1 MKWSS
6 LPIWVILLLLIAG
19 CAPIRAA
26 VTGWGVVLQVNVP
39 YPTIAAEFLDEA
51 FGVIVDDASTL
62 YVTTDGGQTWPR
74 AANNLAQSRA
84 GLDVV
89 NGRVIWL
96 VGAGGR
102 VWTSTDA
109 GQNWRAAAR
118 LPYGGH
124 VEFISFLDEHTG
136 WVASAESRQLWAT
149 GDGGRTWEEIALPQ
163 PAGGLVAIA
172 LRTANAGYLL
182 DNRGV
187 LFSTR
192 DGGQT
197 WSSQALG
204 VDHES
209 LSIPVLTP
217 CAAVRFSDE
226 HCGTVILGLAGDG
239 KSEVWAMRTT
249 DGGQSWN
256 HENVPVPIGQFYLTH
271 DGTLLTVADLTDS
284 GKITV
289 LRTTRA
295 VCAGGSDSGR

>member
-1 MKWSS
+1 
-6 LPIWVILLLLIAG
+6 LLITG

-26 VTGWGVVLQVNVP
+26 VTGWDIVLQVNVQH
-39 YPTIAAEFLDEA
+39 PTIAAEFLDET
-51 FGVIVDDASTL
+51 FGIVVDDASAL
-62 YVTTDGGQTWPR
+62 HITTDGGQTWTR

-84 GLDVV
+84 GLNVV
-89 NGRVIWL
+89 NERVMWL

-102 VWTSTDA
+102 VWTSTDG
-109 GQNWRAAAR
+109 GQNWQAVAR

-124 VEFISFLDEHTG
+124 VEFISFLDERTG
-136 WVASAESRQLWAT
+136 WAASAESRQLWAT
-149 GDGGRTWEEIALPQ
+149 GDGGRTWKEIALPQ
-163 PAGGLVAIA
+163 QAGGLATIT
-172 LRTANAGYLL
+172 LRTTVVGYLL
-182 DNRGV
+182 DRRGV
-187 LFSTR
+187 LFTTQ

-197 WSSQALG
+197 WSSQTMGL
-204 VDHES
+204 DES

-217 CAAVRFSDE
+217 SAAIRFLDE
-226 HCGTVILGLAGDG
+226 HCGIGILGLAGDG

-249 DGGQSWN
+249 DEGQSWD

-271 DGTLLTVADLTDS
+271 DGTLLTVADLADS

>member
-6 LPIWVILLLLIAG
+6 RPIWAIVLLLIAG

-26 VTGWGVVLQVNVP
+26 VAGWDIVLQVNVQH
-39 YPTIAAEFLDEA
+39 PTIAAEFLDEA
-51 FGVIVDDASTL
+51 FGVVVDDASSL
-62 YVTTDGGQTWPR
+62 HITTDGGRTWTR

-89 NGRVIWL
+89 NESVIWL

-109 GQNWRAAAR
+109 GQNWQAVAR
-118 LPYGGH
+118 IPYGGH

-136 WVASAESRQLWAT
+136 WAASAESRQLWAT
-149 GDGGRTWEEIALPQ
+149 GDGGRTWKEIALPQ
-163 PAGGLVAIA
+163 QAGGLAAIV
-172 LRTANAGYLL
+172 LRTTLAGYLL
-182 DNRGV
+182 DRRGV
-187 LFSTR
+187 LFTTQ

-197 WSSQALG
+197 WSSQTMGL
-204 VDHES
+204 DES

-217 CAAVRFSDE
+217 CAAIRFSDE
-226 HCGTVILGLAGDG
+226 HCGIGILGLAGDG
-239 KSEVWAMRTT
+239 KSEVWAMHTM

-271 DGTLLTVADLTDS
+271 DGTLLTVADLVDS

>member
-6 LPIWVILLLLIAG
+6 SPIWVIPLLLVAG
-19 CAPIRAA
+19 CAPTRAKD
-26 VTGWGVVLQVNVP
+26 TRWEIVLQVNVP
-39 YPTIAAEFLDEA
+39 YPTIATEFLDET
-51 FGVIVDDASTL
+51 FGVVVDDASAL
-62 YVTTDGGQTWPR
+62 HITTDGGQTWTR

-89 NGRVIWL
+89 NERVIWL
-96 VGAGGR
+96 VGVGGR

-109 GQNWRAAAR
+109 GQNWRAVAR

-124 VEFISFLDEHTG
+124 VEFISFLDERTG
-136 WVASAESRQLWAT
+136 WAASAESRQLWAT
-149 GDGGRTWEEIALPQ
+149 GDGGRTWKEIALPQ
-163 PAGGLVAIA
+163 QAGGLAAIV
-172 LRTANAGYLL
+172 LRTTLAGYLL

-187 LFSTR
+187 LFSTQ

>member
-1 MKWSS
+1 MKWSNS
-6 LPIWVILLLLIAG
+6 PIWVIPLLLVAG
-19 CAPIRAA
+19 CAPTVAEGTSWDI
-26 VTGWGVVLQVNVP
+26 VLQVNVQH
-39 YPTIAAEFLDEA
+39 PTIAAEFLDEA

-62 YVTTDGGQTWPR
+62 YVTTGGGQTWTQV
-74 AANNLAQSRA
+74 ADDVAQSRA

-89 NGRVIWL
+89 NERVIWL

-102 VWTSTDA
+102 VWTSIDA
-109 GQNWRAAAR
+109 GQNWHAVAR

-124 VEFISFLDEHTG
+124 VEFISFLDDRTG
-136 WVASAESRQLWAT
+136 WAASAESRQLWAT
-149 GDGGRTWEEIALPQ
+149 GDGGQTWKEIALPQ
-163 PAGGLVAIA
+163 RAGGLADIA

-182 DNRGV
+182 DNRGT
-187 LFSTR
+187 LFTTQ

-217 CAAVRFSDE
+217 SAAVRFSDE
-226 HCGTVILGLAGDG
+226 NCGTVILGLAGDG

-249 DGGQSWN
+249 NGGQSWD
-256 HENVPVPIGQFYLTH
+256 HESVPVSIGQLRLIH

-284 GKITV
+284 GKLTV